1 MVECLVSVSHMCHT
15 ISSTLTVSYI
25 DDAASRACQALK
37 IRADVDSNHKRR
49 SGRAVE
55 YREPHRAPRCSSH
68 KCDVGLLYTTPE
80 TSAQRLPRNTL
91 VCFHLLRMSACL
103 PSHPLTAP

>member
-55 YREPHRAPRCSSH
+55 
-68 KCDVGLLYTTPE
+68 
-80 TSAQRLPRNTL
+80 
-91 VCFHLLRMSACL
+91 
-103 PSHPLTAP
+103 